1 VACHGHA
8 ASVESVA
15 LNGAGDRVASGDWT
29 GGLKLWRASLEGAD
43 TAAATATSSS
53 KRARKASPTQ
63 VLPKR
68 VAAASPARPLL
79 ALTPRPARFAPPPL
93 PR

>member
-1 VACHGHA
+1 MACHGHA

-29 GGLKLWRASLEGAD
+29 GGLKLWRASLEGAY
-43 TAAATATSSS
+43 TAGATMTSSS

-63 VLPKR
+63 VR
-68 VAAASPARPLL
+68 ASAPL
-79 ALTPRPARFAPPPL
+79 THCQPGHCWR
-93 PR
+93 

>member
-29 GGLKLWRASLEGAD
+29 GGLKLWRVSMESANMVGA
-43 TAAATATSSS
+43 TMTSSS

-63 VLPKR
+63 V
-68 VAAASPARPLL
+68 
-79 ALTPRPARFAPPPL
+79 
-93 PR
+93 